1 MSLKFSASIGTL
13 QLCNV
18 IIGRIDGLQSGKDL
32 YAYSVSFSSKE
43 WRNGTTVVT
52 TPFHAYYSHG
62 SLELIQRA
70 MSHLLKEFPELR
82 AGRFGVPRNRAKCRK
97 CGDIVWST
105 HRHDFTRCSCGA
117 ISLDGGYDYS
127 RTSAENP
134 EDVIYLPESWQE
146 IVPKKKRRKKVSSG

>member
-1 MSLKFSASIGTL
+1 MSLRVSASIGAM
-13 QLCNV
+13 QLCN
-18 IIGRIDGLQSGKDL
+18 ITIGRIDGLKSGKDM
-32 YAYSVSFSSKE
+32 YAYRVRFSSKE
-43 WRNGTTVVT
+43 WRKGVEVVT

-105 HRHDFTRCSCGA
+105 HRHDFTSCSCGA
-117 ISLDGGYDYS
+117 ISLDGGYDYN
-127 RTSAENP
+127 RVSAKNP
-134 EDVIYLPESWQE
+134 KDVIYLPEPWQE
-146 IVPKKKRRKKVSSG
+146 PVPKKKVKK